1 MAALIITLYC
11 VSHLPLSSF
20 FFLIIYTETHF
31 FSTTFPL
38 VFHFYLLFLP
48 ISSLS
53 IPELDFYTDKD
64 NLKIPQACFVTANRV
79 PPNSAVHKTLEL
91 RVLHKGQF
99 SSSSQLLFLCSVCC
113 CLTVK
118 QSAIDNTSVT
128 CSRVK
133 GISSPFFSKML
144 PPQACLLIVKTVK
157 GSKSGL
163 RPCQKLVPSQT
174 LKGFSHSNKCHWIS
188 SLEPQTISWTYSAS
202 LADLKCMHI
211 LKQYGRTKKVKL

>member
-1 MAALIITLYC
+1 MSALIITLYC
-11 VSHLPLSSF
+11 VNHLPLSSWF
-20 FFLIIYTETHF
+20 FFKNNIHLNAF
-31 FSTTFPL
+31 LLNNLSTCFPL
-38 VFHFYLLFLP
+38 LSAVLAHIKSLNPRAWFLH
-48 ISSLS
+48 
-53 IPELDFYTDKD
+53 
-64 NLKIPQACFVTANRV
+64 LKIPQACVVTANRV
-79 PPNSAVHKTLEL
+79 PPNSAVHKTMEL

-99 SSSSQLLFLCSVCC
+99 SSSSQLLFLRSVCC

-133 GISSPFFSKML
+133 CISSPFFSKML
-144 PPQACLLIVKTVK
+144 PPQACLLIVETVK

-174 LKGFSHSNKCHWIS
+174 LKGFSHFNKCHWIS

-202 LADLKCMHI
+202 LADLKRMHI
-211 LKQYGRTKKVKL
+211 LKQYGRTKKEKS